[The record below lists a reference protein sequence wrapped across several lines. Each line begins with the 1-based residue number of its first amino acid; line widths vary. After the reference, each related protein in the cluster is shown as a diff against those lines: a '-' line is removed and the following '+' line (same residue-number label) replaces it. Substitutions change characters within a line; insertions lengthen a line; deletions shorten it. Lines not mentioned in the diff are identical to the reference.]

1 MDSKVAKHT
10 PFPWKVIPGGGKLP
24 GVYER
29 HGGWQYGPQAED
41 WVWGP
46 KGPGYGVVA
55 DCSPNNPCT
64 TESRANARMI
74 AAIPAMIAALEAA
87 IAELP
92 APCGREDC
100 TCGSA
105 AREQS
110 IKALAEAR
118 GLA

>member
-1 MDSKVAKHT
+1 MGKQVNHT
-10 PFPWKVIPGGGKLP
+10 PFPWYRYENGGKLP

-29 HGGWQYGPQAED
+29 KGGWEYGPEAAD

-64 TESRANARMI
+64 TQSRANAQLI
-74 AAIPAMIAALEAA
+74 ASIPDLIEALEAC

-92 APCGREDC
+92 VLVIEGSDYPCQVKEK
-100 TCGSA
+100 A
-105 AREQS
+105 
-110 IKALAEAR
+110 IKALAKAR
-118 GLA
+118 GLE